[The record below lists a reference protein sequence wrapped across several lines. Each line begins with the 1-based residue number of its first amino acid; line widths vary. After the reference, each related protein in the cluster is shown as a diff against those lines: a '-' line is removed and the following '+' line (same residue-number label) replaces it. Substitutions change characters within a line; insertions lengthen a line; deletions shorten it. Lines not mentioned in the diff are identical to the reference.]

1 MDFKQVLQTIQDE
14 NISFIDFW
22 FVDIFGELHNV
33 GMPSYAIDE
42 NSFINGLEKLDASS
56 IVGFKSVN
64 KSDMILMPDPNS
76 FKILPNDYDP
86 GHRKNA
92 RIFCDLYDGSTKKES
107 RYSRDSRGIAHK
119 AAEKLGEFG
128 FTHTNWGP
136 EIEFFVFD
144 SINVYPSPYAA
155 THSGGGSGYSI
166 DSKESPWSKGN
177 VSTAI
182 NFKEGY
188 YPSQPKDTLAGFR
201 KDVCED
207 LYNYFGIKIEAEH
220 HEVATSGQCEINLVY
235 DEMITMADN
244 VIAVKN
250 LVKVKAKRKNK
261 VATFMPKPIFG
272 DNASAMHTHQSL
284 WKGNS
289 NVMYDQD
296 DEVAQMSQIGR
307 YYVGGILN
315 HASAL
320 CAISNPTTNS
330 YKRLVPGFEAPV
342 NVCWGLANRST
353 AIRIPMYNRNQEK
366 SKRIEYRVPD
376 PTANIYLLE
385 SALLLAGLDGIKN
398 KIDPGDP
405 IEENVYKLS
414 LEKKREYN
422 IGSLPI
428 SLKGSLDS
436 LGSDS
441 NFLEEVFTTDFLE
454 AYSELKYKEYTAFAQ
469 TPTAWEVSMY
479 ADA

>member
-1 MDFKQVLQTIQDE
+1 MDHKQVLQTIQDE

-42 NSFINGLEKLDASS
+42 NSFVNGLEKLDASS

-64 KSDMILMPDPNS
+64 NSDMILMPDPNS

-92 RIFCDLYDGSTKKES
+92 RIFCDLYDGSTRKES
-107 RYSRDSRGIAHK
+107 RYTRDSRGIAHK
-119 AAEKLGEFG
+119 SAEKLGEFG

-244 VIAVKN
+244 VIGVKN

-385 SALLLAGLDGIKN
+385 AALLLAGLDGIRN

-414 LEKKREYN
+414 IEKKREYN
-422 IGSLPI
+422 IGSLPV
-428 SLKGSLDS
+428 SLKGALDS

-441 NFLEEVFTTDFLE
+441 KFLEEVFTTDFLE
-454 AYSELKYKEYTAFAQ
+454 TYSELKYKEYTAFAQ

>member
-1 MDFKQVLQTIQDE
+1 MNSDQVLQTIQDE

-42 NSFINGLEKLDASS
+42 NSFVNGLEKLDASS

-86 GHRKNA
+86 GSRKNA
-92 RIFCDLYDGSTKKES
+92 RIFCDLYDGSTNKES
-107 RYSRDSRGIAHK
+107 RYTRDSRGIAFK
-119 AAEKLGEFG
+119 ASEKLKEFG
-128 FTHTNWGP
+128 LTHTNWGP

-144 SINVYPSPYAA
+144 AINVYPSPYAA

-166 DSKESPWSKGN
+166 ESKESPWAKGN

-182 NFKEGY
+182 DIKEGY
-188 YPSQPKDTLAGFR
+188 YPSQPKDTLNGFR

-284 WKGNS
+284 WNGNS
-289 NVMYDQD
+289 NVMYDKD
-296 DEVAQMSQIGR
+296 DDVAQMSQTGR
-307 YYVGGILN
+307 YYVGGILS

-330 YKRLVPGFEAPV
+330 YKRLV
-342 NVCWGLANRST
+342 
-353 AIRIPMYNRNQEK
+353 QEK

-385 SALLLAGLDGIKN
+385 AALLLAGLDGIKN
-398 KIDPGDP
+398 KIEPGDP

-414 LEKKREYN
+414 PEKKQEYN
-422 IGSLPI
+422 IGSLPV
-428 SLKGSLDS
+428 SLKGALDS
-436 LGSDS
+436 LSSDS
-441 NFLEEVFTTDFLE
+441 NFLVDVFTKDFLD

>member
-1 MDFKQVLQTIQDE
+1 MDYKQVLQTIQDE

-64 KSDMILMPDPNS
+64 NSDMILMPDPNS

-92 RIFCDLYDGSTKKES
+92 RIFCDLYDGSTRKES
-107 RYSRDSRGIAHK
+107 RYTRDSRGIAHK
-119 AAEKLGEFG
+119 SAEKLGEFG

-235 DEMITMADN
+235 DEMISMADN

-385 SALLLAGLDGIKN
+385 AALLLAGLDGIRN

-414 LEKKREYN
+414 IEKKREYN
-422 IGSLPI
+422 IGSLPV
-428 SLKGSLDS
+428 SLKGALDS

-441 NFLEEVFTTDFLE
+441 KFLEEVFTTDFLE
-454 AYSELKYKEYTAFAQ
+454 TYSELKYKEYTAFAQ